1 MNNTSRI
8 FNKVLTLK
16 FSILNIANLKN
27 YLSYDVS
34 EISNNIIK
42 GISVSYYFTAPG
54 QVNQGYLTIVNKS
67 FETMVF
73 NYPLTDLQDST
84 NPTIGTVLDYKLR
97 LFNLK
102 DISLRDSYIIVNDCF
117 IPSNRLDINLNFYY

>member
-16 FSILNIANLKN
+16 FSIKNIANLKN

-34 EISNNIIK
+34 EISNNVIK

-67 FETMVF
+67 FETMLF

-97 LFNLK
+97 LFNLQ
-102 DISLRDSYIIVNDCF
+102 DISLRDSYITVNDCF
-117 IPSNRLDINLNFYY
+117 IPTNTLDLNLNFYY

>member
-1 MNNTSRI
+1 MNYRSRI

-16 FSILNIANLKN
+16 FSIKNIANLKN

-34 EISNNIIK
+34 EISNNVIK
-42 GISVSYYFTAPG
+42 GISVSYYFTSPG
-54 QVNQGYLTIVNKS
+54 QDNQGYLTIVNKN
-67 FETMVF
+67 FETVLF

-84 NPTIGTVLDYKLR
+84 NPATGTVLDYKLR

-102 DISLRDSYIIVNDCF
+102 DISLRDSYVIVNDIF
-117 IPSNRLDINLNFYY
+117 SPALLLDLNLNFYY